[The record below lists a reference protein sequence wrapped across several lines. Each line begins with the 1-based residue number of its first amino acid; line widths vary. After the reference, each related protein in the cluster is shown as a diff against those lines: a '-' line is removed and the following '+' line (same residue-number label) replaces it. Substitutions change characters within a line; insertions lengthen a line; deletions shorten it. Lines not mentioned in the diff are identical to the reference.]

1 MTVTTVMM
9 FMIVGKKQ
17 LVAEACEGGCQKALF
32 GAYLELEGTSKI

>member
-17 LVAEACEGGCQKALF
+17 LVAEACEGGCQRHCL
-32 GAYLELEGTSKI
+32 GRTWS